1 MILCFLHV
9 PVVSTETFESVKADF
24 VDADMIANSCDK
36 DIERRLTKLK
46 FFNQTWLKD
55 LSKTKTT
62 MGKRKDHDVPYA
74 AHDAV
79 EESDDKVP
87 AVWVLKAVTSSK
99 EDIDAFN
106 DWYFK
111 KISESKIPKKSRS
124 RFLSSSCAITEEMA
138 PIIGEQVVTNTAP
151 TKWKVD
157 MDLVIVLLIAL
168 VNLMP
173 KYPIRKHFPV
183 PVTASTSVN
192 PSSFPVSGFETV
204 FTAADQSAECDTT
217 EINQRDSARQALPGA
232 VWWKK
237 FGEFKKLELKVWER
251 LKARQ

>member
-1 MILCFLHV
+1 MRTWCNDCCFD
-9 PVVSTETFESVKADF
+9 EMM
-24 VDADMIANSCDK
+24 VDMNANSCDK

-55 LSKTKTT
+55 LSKTKTM
-62 MGKRKDHDVPYA
+62 MGKRKDHDVPNA

-87 AVWVLKAVTSSK
+87 AVGVLKADPKAEYHDAILVVSEPVTSSK
-99 EDIDAFN
+99 EDIDTFN
-106 DWYFK
+106 DWYLK

-157 MDLVIVLLIAL
+157 MDVVIVLLIAL

-217 EINQRDSARQALPGA
+217 EINLRDSARQALRGA
-232 VWWKK
+232 VW
-237 FGEFKKLELKVWER
+237 
-251 LKARQ
+251 

>member
-87 AVWVLKAVTSSK
+87 AVRVLKAEPKAEHHDAILVVSEPVTSSK

-106 DWYFK
+106 DWYLK
-111 KISESKIPKKSRS
+111 KKSQSEIPKKSRS

-138 PIIGEQVVTNTAP
+138 PNIGEQVVTNTAP

-183 PVTASTSVN
+183 PVTASISVN

-204 FTAADQSAECDTT
+204 FTLADQSAECDTT
-217 EINQRDSARQALPGA
+217 EINLRYSARQALPGA
-232 VWWKK
+232 VW
-237 FGEFKKLELKVWER
+237 
-251 LKARQ
+251 

>member
-1 MILCFLHV
+1 MILFFLHV

-55 LSKTKTT
+55 LSKTKTM
-62 MGKRKDHDVPYA
+62 MGKRKDHDVLNA

-87 AVWVLKAVTSSK
+87 AVRVLKAEPKAEHHDAILVVSEPVTSSK

-106 DWYFK
+106 DWYLK
-111 KISESKIPKKSRS
+111 KKSQSEIPKKSRS

-138 PIIGEQVVTNTAP
+138 PNIGEQVVTNTAP

-192 PSSFPVSGFETV
+192 PSSFPVSEFETV
-204 FTAADQSAECDTT
+204 FTVADQSAECDTT
-217 EINQRDSARQALPGA
+217 EINLRYSARQALPGA
-232 VWWKK
+232 VW
-237 FGEFKKLELKVWER
+237 
-251 LKARQ
+251 

>member
-87 AVWVLKAVTSSK
+87 AVRVLKAEPKAEHHDAILVVSEPVTSSK

-106 DWYFK
+106 DWYLK
-111 KISESKIPKKSRS
+111 KKSQSEIPKKSRS

-138 PIIGEQVVTNTAP
+138 LIIGKQVVTNTAP

-232 VWWKK
+232 VW
-237 FGEFKKLELKVWER
+237 
-251 LKARQ
+251 

>member
-87 AVWVLKAVTSSK
+87 AVRVLKAEPKAEHHDAILVVSEPVTSSK

-106 DWYFK
+106 DWYLK
-111 KISESKIPKKSRS
+111 KKSQSEIPKKSRS

-138 PIIGEQVVTNTAP
+138 LIIGKQVVTNTAP

-183 PVTASTSVN
+183 PVTASISVN

-204 FTAADQSAECDTT
+204 FTLADQSAECDTT
-217 EINQRDSARQALPGA
+217 EINLRYSARQALPGA
-232 VWWKK
+232 VW
-237 FGEFKKLELKVWER
+237 
-251 LKARQ
+251 

>member
-1 MILCFLHV
+1 MVLGFLHV
-9 PVVSTETFESVKADF
+9 PEVSTETFQTVKAVF
-24 VDADMIANSCDK
+24 VDVDMIANSCDK

-55 LSKTKTT
+55 LSKTKTM
-62 MGKRKDHDVPYA
+62 MGKRKDHDVLNA

-106 DWYFK
+106 DWYLK
-111 KISESKIPKKSRS
+111 KKSQSEIPKKSRS

-138 PIIGEQVVTNTAP
+138 PNIGEQVVTNTAP

-173 KYPIRKHFPV
+173 KYPIRNFPV

>member
-62 MGKRKDHDVPYA
+62 MGKRKDHDVPNA

-87 AVWVLKAVTSSK
+87 AVRVLKAEPKAEHHDAILVVSEPVTSSK

-183 PVTASTSVN
+183 PVTASTSSQPLLLPCVWVRDGFH
-192 PSSFPVSGFETV
+192 PCRPVCRV
-204 FTAADQSAECDTT
+204 
-217 EINQRDSARQALPGA
+217 
-232 VWWKK
+232 
-237 FGEFKKLELKVWER
+237 
-251 LKARQ
+251 

>member
-1 MILCFLHV
+1 MILFFLHV

-55 LSKTKTT
+55 LSKTKTM
-62 MGKRKDHDVPYA
+62 MGKRKDHDVLNA

-87 AVWVLKAVTSSK
+87 AVRVLKAEPKAEHHDTILVVSEPVTSSK

-138 PIIGEQVVTNTAP
+138 PNIGEQVVTNTAP

-217 EINQRDSARQALPGA
+217 EINLRDSARQALPGA
-232 VWWKK
+232 VW
-237 FGEFKKLELKVWER
+237 
-251 LKARQ
+251 

>member
-1 MILCFLHV
+1 
-9 PVVSTETFESVKADF
+9 
-24 VDADMIANSCDK
+24 
-36 DIERRLTKLK
+36 
-46 FFNQTWLKD
+46 
-55 LSKTKTT
+55 
-62 MGKRKDHDVPYA
+62 MGQRKDHDVPNA
-74 AHDAV
+74 AHDAE

-87 AVWVLKAVTSSK
+87 AVGVRKAEPKAEHHDAILVVSEPVTSSK
-99 EDIDAFN
+99 EDIDAFK
-106 DWYFK
+106 DWYLK

-157 MDLVIVLLIAL
+157 MDVVIVLLIAL

-173 KYPIRKHFPV
+173 KYPIRKHVPV

-204 FTAADQSAECDTT
+204 FTVADQSAECDTM
-217 EINQRDSARQALPGA
+217 EINLRDSACQALPGA
-232 VWWKK
+232 VW
-237 FGEFKKLELKVWER
+237 
-251 LKARQ
+251 

>member
-1 MILCFLHV
+1 MVLGFLHV
-9 PVVSTETFESVKADF
+9 PEVSTETFQTVKAVF
-24 VDADMIANSCDK
+24 VDVDMIANSCDK

-55 LSKTKTT
+55 LSKTKTM
-62 MGKRKDHDVPYA
+62 MGKRKDHDVLNA

-87 AVWVLKAVTSSK
+87 AVRVLKAEPKAEHHDAILVVSEPVTSSK

-106 DWYFK
+106 DWYLK
-111 KISESKIPKKSRS
+111 KKSQSEIPKKSRS

-138 PIIGEQVVTNTAP
+138 LIIGKQVVTNTAP

-183 PVTASTSVN
+183 PVTASISVN

-204 FTAADQSAECDTT
+204 FTLADQSAECDTT

-232 VWWKK
+232 VW
-237 FGEFKKLELKVWER
+237 
-251 LKARQ
+251 

>member
-87 AVWVLKAVTSSK
+87 AVRVLKAEPKAEHHDAILVVSEPVTSSK

-106 DWYFK
+106 DWYLK
-111 KISESKIPKKSRS
+111 KISQSEIPKKSRS

-138 PIIGEQVVTNTAP
+138 PNIGEQVVTNTAP

-183 PVTASTSVN
+183 PVTASISVN

-204 FTAADQSAECDTT
+204 FTLADQSAECDTT
-217 EINQRDSARQALPGA
+217 EINLRYSARQALPGA
-232 VWWKK
+232 VW
-237 FGEFKKLELKVWER
+237 
-251 LKARQ
+251 

>member
-55 LSKTKTT
+55 LSKTKTM
-62 MGKRKDHDVPYA
+62 MGKRKDHDVLNA

-87 AVWVLKAVTSSK
+87 AVRVLKAEPKAEHHDAILVVSEPVTSSK

-106 DWYFK
+106 DWYLK
-111 KISESKIPKKSRS
+111 KKSQSEIPKKSRS

-138 PIIGEQVVTNTAP
+138 LIIGKQVVTNTAP

-232 VWWKK
+232 VW
-237 FGEFKKLELKVWER
+237 
-251 LKARQ
+251 

>member
-1 MILCFLHV
+1 M
-9 PVVSTETFESVKADF
+9 
-24 VDADMIANSCDK
+24 
-36 DIERRLTKLK
+36 
-46 FFNQTWLKD
+46 
-55 LSKTKTT
+55 
-62 MGKRKDHDVPYA
+62 MGKRKDHDVLNA

-87 AVWVLKAVTSSK
+87 AVRVLKAEPKAEHHDAILVVSEPVTSSK

-106 DWYFK
+106 DWYLK
-111 KISESKIPKKSRS
+111 KKSQSEIPKKSRS

-138 PIIGEQVVTNTAP
+138 LIIGKQVVTNTAP

-183 PVTASTSVN
+183 PVTASISVN

-204 FTAADQSAECDTT
+204 FTLADQSAECDTT
-217 EINQRDSARQALPGA
+217 EINLRYSARQALPGA
-232 VWWKK
+232 VW
-237 FGEFKKLELKVWER
+237 
-251 LKARQ
+251 

>member
-87 AVWVLKAVTSSK
+87 AVRVLKAEPKAEHHDAILVVSEPVTSSK

-106 DWYFK
+106 DWYLK
-111 KISESKIPKKSRS
+111 KKS
-124 RFLSSSCAITEEMA
+124 
-138 PIIGEQVVTNTAP
+138 
-151 TKWKVD
+151 
-157 MDLVIVLLIAL
+157 
-168 VNLMP
+168 
-173 KYPIRKHFPV
+173 
-183 PVTASTSVN
+183 
-192 PSSFPVSGFETV
+192 
-204 FTAADQSAECDTT
+204 QS
-217 EINQRDSARQALPGA
+217 EIP
-232 VWWKK
+232 
-237 FGEFKKLELKVWER
+237 
-251 LKARQ
+251 